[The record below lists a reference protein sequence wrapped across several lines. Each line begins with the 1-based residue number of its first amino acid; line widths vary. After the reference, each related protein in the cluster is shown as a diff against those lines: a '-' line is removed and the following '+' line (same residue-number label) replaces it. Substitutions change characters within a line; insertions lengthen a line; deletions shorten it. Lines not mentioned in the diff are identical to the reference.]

1 MLRPDSQDESLVVLK
16 SILGAL
22 SNSTTHIQLP
32 NPKDTFT
39 PSSSAVRVN
48 ALWFGS
54 LALTLGVAV
63 QVMLAK
69 QWLHKYGEG

>member
-22 SNSTTHIQLP
+22 SNSTAHIPLP